1 MFITALVTIAK
12 MWKSLK
18 CLSTE
23 GWINKMWYMHT
34 KEYYLNIKRNDI
46 LMASYNIDE
55 NTV

>member
-34 KEYYLNIKRNDI
+34 KEYYLNIKRNNI
-46 LMASYNIDE
+46 LMASYNMDE